1 MAMML
6 EFWKNGAMRKIY
18 VNFDRQVMSLSAFLQ
33 YPEAKAIVKLM
44 YNKIASEYTSEL
56 KDTELRTVGEFIH
69 NHFLRLDK
77 KFDVVVL
84 GDENRRTVLFNVED
98 NQFSENY

>member
-18 VNFDRQVMSLSAFLQ
+18 VNFDRQVMSLSAFLL
-33 YPEAKAIVKLM
+33 YPEAKALVKLM
-44 YNKIASEYTSEL
+44 YNKIASDYTSEIR
-56 KDTELRTVGEFIH
+56 DTELRTVGEFIR

-77 KFDVVVL
+77 TFDVVVL
-84 GDENRRTVLFNVED
+84 GDDNRRTVLFNLED
-98 NQFSENY
+98 NKIGENY